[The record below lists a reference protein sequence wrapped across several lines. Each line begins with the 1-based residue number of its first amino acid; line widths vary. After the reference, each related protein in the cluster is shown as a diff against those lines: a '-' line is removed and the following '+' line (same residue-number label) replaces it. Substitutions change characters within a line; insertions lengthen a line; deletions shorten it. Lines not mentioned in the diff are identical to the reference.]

1 MTAQAVPAQ
10 PAEGGTL
17 AYNVMHFVR
26 ALRGAGLPAGP
37 GKTIESVRAVE
48 AVDPTRRS
56 DLYWALHAV
65 LVERRDQHDIFDQA
79 FQLFWREIRLESAVQ
94 GPVMATDRLPKPD
107 APPAS
112 RRASEAIAPRTPEE
126 DEEAQEDV
134 EIELDAV
141 LTFSPQEVLQEMD
154 FEDMSADELAEA
166 KRAIAALRLP
176 IKPVPTRRYRP
187 DPLGRRIDMRA
198 TLRASLRS
206 SGDLMPLKRRSRAE
220 RQPALVMLCDVS
232 GSMSRYSRMF
242 LHFVHAVTNDRD
254 RVHSFLF
261 GTRLTN
267 ITRHLRHRDVDVAVG
282 RASGAVQDWSGG
294 TRIGPCLKD
303 FNQYWSRRVLAQ
315 GAVVLLITDGL
326 DRDDLGILQAEVER
340 LHKSCRRLIW
350 LNPLLRYEG
359 FKPEAGGVRT
369 IMPHIDEF
377 RPVHN
382 IASLMD
388 IAGALSEPLAD
399 GHGPAWG

>member
-1 MTAQAVPAQ
+1 
-10 PAEGGTL
+10 
-17 AYNVMHFVR
+17 
-26 ALRGAGLPAGP
+26 
-37 GKTIESVRAVE
+37 
-48 AVDPTRRS
+48 
-56 DLYWALHAV
+56 
-65 LVERRDQHDIFDQA
+65 
-79 FQLFWREIRLESAVQ
+79 
-94 GPVMATDRLPKPD
+94 
-107 APPAS
+107 
-112 RRASEAIAPRTPEE
+112 
-126 DEEAQEDV
+126 
-134 EIELDAV
+134 
-141 LTFSPQEVLQEMD
+141 
-154 FEDMSADELAEA
+154 
-166 KRAIAALRLP
+166 LRLP
-176 IKPVPTRRYRP
+176 IRPVPTRRFRP

-206 SGDLMPLKRRSRAE
+206 SGDMMPLKRRSRAE
-220 RQPALVMLCDVS
+220 RLPALVVLCDVS

-267 ITRHLRHRDVDVAVG
+267 ITRHLRHRDVDVAMS
-282 RASGAVQDWSGG
+282 RASRAVRDWSGG

-303 FNQYWSRRVLAQ
+303 FNHFWSRRVLAQ
-315 GAVVLLITDGL
+315 GALVLLITDGL
-326 DRDDLGILQAEVER
+326 DRDDLGILHAEVER

-369 IMPHIDEF
+369 ILPHIDEF

-388 IAGALSEPLAD
+388 IAAALSEPTDAD
-399 GHGPAWG
+399 PGAARA

>member
-1 MTAQAVPAQ
+1 MTAWQEPLEPEA
-10 PAEGGTL
+10 GGAL

-26 ALRGAGLPAGP
+26 GLRGAGLPAGP
-37 GKTIESVRAVE
+37 GKTVEAVRAIE
-48 AVDPTRRS
+48 AVDPVRRS

-65 LVERRDQHDIFDQA
+65 LVERRDQHDLFDQA
-79 FQLFWREIRLESAVQ
+79 FRLFWREIRMESAVP
-94 GPVMATDRLPKPD
+94 GPVMATDKLPQPE

-112 RRASEAIAPRTPEE
+112 RRASEAIAPRLPEE
-126 DEEAQEDV
+126 QKDENV

-141 LTFSPQEVLQEMD
+141 LTFSPQELLQVMD

-176 IKPVPTRRYRP
+176 IKPVPTRRFRP

-206 SGDLMPLKRRSRAE
+206 SGDMMPLKRRSRAE
-220 RQPALVMLCDVS
+220 RLPALVVLCDVS

-267 ITRHLRHRDVDVAVG
+267 ITRHLKHRDVDVAMS
-282 RASGAVQDWSGG
+282 RASRAVRDWSGG

-303 FNQYWSRRVLAQ
+303 FNHYWSRRVLAQ
-315 GAVVLLITDGL
+315 GALVLLITDGL

-369 IMPHIDEF
+369 ILPHIDEF

-382 IASLMD
+382 IASLMG
-388 IAGALSEPLAD
+388 IAAALSEPAT
-399 GHGPAWG
+399 AWA

>member
-1 MTAQAVPAQ
+1 MTVWQQTVEHEA
-10 PAEGGTL
+10 GGTL

-26 ALRGAGLPAGP
+26 GLRGAGLPAGP
-37 GKTIESVRAVE
+37 GKTIEAVRAVE
-48 AVDPTRRS
+48 AVDPIRRS

-65 LVERRDQHDIFDQA
+65 LVERRDQHDLFDQA
-79 FQLFWREIRLESAVQ
+79 FRLFWREIRMESAVQ
-94 GPVMATDRLPKPD
+94 GPVMGSDKLPQPE

-112 RRASEAIAPRTPEE
+112 RRASEAITPRLPEE
-126 DEEAQEDV
+126 EENQENV

-176 IKPVPTRRYRP
+176 IKPVPTRRFRP

-206 SGDLMPLKRRSRAE
+206 SGDMMPLKRRSRAE
-220 RQPALVMLCDVS
+220 RLPALVVLCDVS

-282 RASGAVQDWSGG
+282 RSSGAVRDWSGG
-294 TRIGPCLKD
+294 TRIGPCLKE
-303 FNQYWSRRVLAQ
+303 FNHFWSRRVLAQ
-315 GAVVLLITDGL
+315 GALVLLITDGL

-369 IMPHIDEF
+369 ILPHIDEF

-382 IASLMD
+382 IASLTD
-388 IAGALSEPLAD
+388 IAAALSEPMAAD
-399 GHGPAWG
+399 PSAAWA